1 MIPATPRSHRI
12 LLDEFALDV
21 DIGFHDFEV
30 GTPQRIL
37 VCLDIELDTAHFPA
51 DDTRDAAW
59 DYDFIRHMIHEMA
72 RTRRFNLQ
80 ETFAGGIYAAIAA
93 RPGVTRLTVRTRKPD
108 VYPDCAGV
116 GVVLSSH

>member
-1 MIPATPRSHRI
+1 MIPVPPAAHRI
-12 LLDEFALDV
+12 LLEEFALDV
-21 DIGFHDFEV
+21 TSASTISRSAPRSASSCASTSSS
-30 GTPQRIL
+30 TPR
-37 VCLDIELDTAHFPA
+37 TSPPT
-51 DDTRDAAW
+51 TRATRRG

-93 RPGVTRLTVRTRKPD
+93 RPRHALTVRTRKPD